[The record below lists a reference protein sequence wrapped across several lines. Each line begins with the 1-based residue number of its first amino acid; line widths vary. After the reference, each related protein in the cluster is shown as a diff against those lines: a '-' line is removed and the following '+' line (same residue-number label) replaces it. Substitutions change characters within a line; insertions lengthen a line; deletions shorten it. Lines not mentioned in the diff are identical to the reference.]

1 MQLDYFSLG
10 IAIGIVS
17 VLSAVMMTV
26 LYRINVTEKGLGCWV
41 LAAILGAIGFLILP
55 LLPSHGNTIILL
67 NNIASLFAALFILE
81 GILRFRNFG
90 QPTSRRLP
98 IVIIFLLIIFLVYSC
113 HSNHIARYLLH
124 DAVISVLLL
133 LSVFFLLYRTSGLER
148 IVHLVSSVTFLIL
161 TAGFMYRWH
170 LVFSGR
176 IGADYTNHPF
186 MGVLFLLTIIW
197 ILGFT
202 YGMGTAIYLRIQQ
215 KTLELATHDDLTG
228 LDNRR
233 SFYQTMEYLIKQS
246 RHKNQ
251 KFILFIIDLNAFK
264 MFNDTYGHAFG
275 DEVLIV
281 LADTLKKLI
290 RETDLSVRLGGDEFV
305 LVIKF
310 AGKEDVKLLKE
321 RLRDSIERVR
331 TVQGKQVYLKISIGV
346 SVFPEDGLTLDEL
359 LAVAD
364 QRMYEDK
371 NTGSLSVVEDHIGKK
386 VI

>member
-1 MQLDYFSLG
+1 
-10 IAIGIVS
+10 
-17 VLSAVMMTV
+17 
-26 LYRINVTEKGLGCWV
+26 
-41 LAAILGAIGFLILP
+41 
-55 LLPSHGNTIILL
+55 
-67 NNIASLFAALFILE
+67 
-81 GILRFRNFG
+81 
-90 QPTSRRLP
+90 
-98 IVIIFLLIIFLVYSC
+98 
-113 HSNHIARYLLH
+113 
-124 DAVISVLLL
+124 
-133 LSVFFLLYRTSGLER
+133 
-148 IVHLVSSVTFLIL
+148 
-161 TAGFMYRWH
+161 
-170 LVFSGR
+170 
-176 IGADYTNHPF
+176 
-186 MGVLFLLTIIW
+186 
-197 ILGFT
+197 
-202 YGMGTAIYLRIQQ
+202 
-215 KTLELATHDDLTG
+215 
-228 LDNRR
+228 
-233 SFYQTMEYLIKQS
+233 
-246 RHKNQ
+246 
-251 KFILFIIDLNAFK
+251 

-305 LVIKF
+305 LVIKS